1 MGQTWVAG
9 VDACRGGWI
18 VAFVQPVGD
27 RASARVVPHFADV
40 LAEPEAPAIVAVDMP
55 IGLPERA
62 CRGGCAAERAVR
74 PLLGARRSSLF
85 PIPSRQAVFSEPG
98 PFADSRARYAAHQR
112 ACAIAQATSD
122 PARRI
127 TIFAFAIFP
136 KIREVDAVLRSNRSL
151 TRRVF
156 ETHPEFAFC
165 RLNEERPLS
174 EPKKMQGRLHEPG
187 LLLRRRI
194 LIQAGLPRKT
204 VDMEPPRGADRDD
217 LLDALA
223 CAVVARRIHAGVA
236 RAFPDPPERDALGL
250 QMAIWA

>member
-1 MGQTWVAG
+1 MNGIWLAG

-18 VAFVQPVGD
+18 AAFVQPAGD
-27 RASARVVPHFADV
+27 EASVRVAPCFADV
-40 LAEPEAPAIVAVDMP
+40 LATPEAPAVVAVDMP

-62 CRGGCAAERAVR
+62 RHGGRAAESAVR

-136 KIREVDAVLRSNRSL
+136 KIREVDAVLQSDRSL

-156 ETHPEFAFC
+156 ETHPELAFC
-165 RLNEERPLS
+165 RLNEGRVSFAGAAHSVRSLPL
-174 EPKKMQGRLHEPG
+174 
-187 LLLRRRI
+187 
-194 LIQAGLPRKT
+194 
-204 VDMEPPRGADRDD
+204 
-217 LLDALA
+217 
-223 CAVVARRIHAGVA
+223 
-236 RAFPDPPERDALGL
+236 
-250 QMAIWA
+250 